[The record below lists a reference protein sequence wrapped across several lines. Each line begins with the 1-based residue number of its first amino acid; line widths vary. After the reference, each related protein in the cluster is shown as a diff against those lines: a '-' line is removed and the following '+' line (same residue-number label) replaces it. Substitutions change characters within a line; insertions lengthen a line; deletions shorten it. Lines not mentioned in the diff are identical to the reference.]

1 MDPVLLMLRMVRR
14 RHLLVLI
21 GLTLHLAH
29 VSASD
34 PGDEA
39 HGKKATAAHPP
50 AKPSSAPG
58 SSKPKPPGLR
68 CGTA

>member
-1 MDPVLLMLRMVRR
+1 MAR
-14 RHLLVLI
+14 RHPLVLVAI
-21 GLTLHLAH
+21 LALYLAH

-34 PGDEA
+34 PGEEA

-68 CGTA
+68 CSTA